1 MNPDPCSRVCGEMM
15 SSYHREQIDALM
27 LVKAQ
32 LDALPDTERLALEKL
47 TADYLAFR
55 REVDGFLSANLSQV
69 CTETCYQSRLS
80 ACCSREG
87 IITFF
92 GDIVVNVM
100 FSDVSEIENLL
111 AVLRHPNQ
119 GFKCVYLTER
129 GCLWRIK
136 PIVCQMFLCDRAKE
150 LVFGQDYRLQTAWE
164 LLEQKR
170 KRFTWPDRPVLF
182 DTLESYFIKR
192 GCRSPLMYLHNSPG
206 LLRIKEK
213 NRQRHELAR
222 GSR

>member
-1 MNPDPCSRVCGEMM
+1 MM
-15 SSYHREQIDALM
+15 SSYHKEQIDALT

-55 REVDGFLSANLSQV
+55 REVDEFLSANFSQV

-100 FSDVSEIENLL
+100 SSDGSEFENLL
-111 AVLRHPNQ
+111 AVLRNPNQ
-119 GFKCVYLTER
+119 GFKCVYLTGH

-150 LVFGQDYRLQTAWE
+150 LVFGDEYRLQTEWE

-170 KRFTWPDRPVLF
+170 KLFTWPDRPVLF
-182 DTLESYFIKR
+182 DALETYFMKR

-206 LLRIKEK
+206 LLRIKETS
-213 NRQRHELAR
+213 RQRHGLVR
-222 GSR
+222 RSR

>member
-1 MNPDPCSRVCGEMM
+1 MM
-15 SSYHREQIDALM
+15 STYHKEQIDALT

-32 LDALPDTERLALEKL
+32 LDALADTERLALEKL

-55 REVDGFLSANLSQV
+55 REVDGFLSTNFSQV

-100 FSDVSEIENLL
+100 LSDGSEFENLL
-111 AVLRHPNQ
+111 EMLRHPNQ

-150 LVFGQDYRLQTAWE
+150 MVFGEDYRLQTEWE
-164 LLEQKR
+164 VLEQKR

-182 DTLESYFIKR
+182 DALETYFMKR
-192 GCRSPLMYLHNSPG
+192 GCQSPLMYLHNSPG

-213 NRQRHELAR
+213 NRQCQGLAR
-222 GSR
+222 RSR